1 MFDVSRRDL
10 LIRTLDLPESDLMI
24 CGAQDLAQRVLRHE
38 YRGLRRLVTCRLDQM
53 CSRDSRSRSH
63 V

>member
-38 YRGLRRLVTCRLDQM
+38 YRGLRRLVTCRLD
-53 CSRDSRSRSH
+53 
-63 V
+63 VFA